1 MNENEMLEVEE
12 KEDDYGY
19 EYEAE
24 SEQEEDGMEF
34 TDTGANEDDDAD
46 HPTDSEDDEHADDA
60 VKEITEGK
68 SKMQAEKRRER
79 EAKEKAIRKRIEQES
94 YRKGIVDA
102 VGGVNP
108 YTNEEIKD
116 EADVDEYLLMRKLEK
131 QGKDPIED
139 YASAVKGEKR
149 AKAQEAEAE
158 KNRKAEVA
166 EFAERFPD
174 VDMTALLQD
183 PRFGKFAGKRVQNET
198 LANVYADYLEFTQGE
213 AAEIERKAAVK
224 AKAVEMKRRAS
235 PGSLQGNGT
244 NTPRKSYADMSDAEF
259 ERELAR
265 AKMGA
270 LRKT

>member
-1 MNENEMLEVEE
+1 MNENEMLEAE
-12 KEDDYGY
+12 
-19 EYEAE
+19 EYEEEFEEVE

-34 TDTGANEDDDAD
+34 TDTGANEDDTAD
-46 HPTDSEDDEHADDA
+46 HPTDSEDDDNADDA
-60 VKEITEGK
+60 VEEVAEGK
-68 SKMQAEKRRER
+68 STMQAEKRRER
-79 EAKEKAIRKRIEQES
+79 EAKEEAIRKKIEQES

-116 EADVDEYLLMRKLEK
+116 EADIDEYLLMRKLEK
-131 QGKDPIED
+131 EGKDPIDD

-166 EFAERFPD
+166 EFAQRFPN

-213 AAEIERKAAVK
+213 EAVIEKKATVK
-224 AKAVEMKRRAS
+224 AKQAEMKKRAS
-235 PGSLQGNGT
+235 PGSLVGNGDQ
-244 NTPRKSYADMSDAEF
+244 PRLSYADMSEKEF
-259 ERELAR
+259 EKKLA
-265 AKMGA
+265 KV
-270 LRKT
+270 LRGEENI

>member
-1 MNENEMLEVEE
+1 MNENEMLEAE
-12 KEDDYGY
+12 
-19 EYEAE
+19 EYEEGFEEVE

-34 TDTGANEDDDAD
+34 TDTGANEDDTAD
-46 HPTDSEDDEHADDA
+46 HPTDSEDDENADDA
-60 VKEITEGK
+60 VEEVTEGK
-68 SKMQAEKRRER
+68 STMQAEKRRER
-79 EAKEKAIRKRIEQES
+79 EAKEEAIRKKIEQES

-116 EADVDEYLLMRKLEK
+116 EADIDEYLLMRKLEK
-131 QGKDPIED
+131 EGKDPIED

-166 EFAERFPD
+166 EFAQRFPN

-213 AAEIERKAAVK
+213 EAVIEKKATVK
-224 AKAVEMKRRAS
+224 AKQAEMKKKVS
-235 PGSLQGNGT
+235 PGSLVGNGD
-244 NTPRKSYADMSDAEF
+244 PAPLSYENMSKEAFSKVFDQVLRG
-259 ERELAR
+259 ER
-265 AKMGA
+265 
-270 LRKT
+270 TI